1 METGEDDDP
10 SDDVTHWVGNL
21 PQSSTYSSKR
31 TDKRTV
37 GRAEQPDFQRK
48 KLPVAKRK
56 ET

>member
-37 GRAEQPDFQRK
+37 GRAEQPDVQRK
-48 KLPVAKRK
+48 KLPVAERK

>member
-21 PQSSTYSSKR
+21 PQSSDDSSER

-37 GRAEQPDFQRK
+37 GRAEQSDVQRK